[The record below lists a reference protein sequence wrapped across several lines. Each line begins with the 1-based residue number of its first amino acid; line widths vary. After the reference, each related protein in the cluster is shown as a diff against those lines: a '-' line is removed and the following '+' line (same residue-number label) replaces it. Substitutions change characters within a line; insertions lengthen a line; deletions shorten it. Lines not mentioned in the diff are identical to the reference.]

1 MKDFFKSEAGKR
13 EIFRLYDQ
21 KLQELN
27 IPYEEEDILT
37 SFGRT
42 SVIQTGDT
50 AHPPLVVIHGSNG
63 CAPVALEA
71 YPTLAQHYRVFAIDV
86 LAQPNKSEGER
97 LSMKDDSYGRW
108 MNEVIDGLGLNEV
121 TLLGFSFG
129 GLIILKTLI
138 NDERRIKAAF
148 LASPAYIV
156 NGNPLKALL
165 RIFLPMKRYM
175 RTKNRKLVVKV
186 VDELFTDRDEFAVQY
201 LSQVFLHFEM
211 DFTPVPVIT
220 KAEAKG
226 ITTPITL
233 LAAKQ
238 DLLFPGGKMIRRA
251 RRIFPALRE
260 AILLSDSRHVQNR
273 AGNRRMEELVR
284 QGKEE
289 LTKAARTPSQ
299 RINLHFG

>member
-21 KLQELN
+21 KLQELDIEYQEAD
-27 IPYEEEDILT
+27 IPT

-42 SVIQTGDT
+42 RVVQTGDESR
-50 AHPPLVVIHGSNG
+50 PPLIIIHGSNG

-71 YPTLAQHYRVFAIDV
+71 YPNLARHFRVFAVDV
-86 LAQPNKSEGER
+86 LAQPNKSKGER

-108 MNEVIDGLGLNEV
+108 VNELIDALGLKQV

-165 RIFLPMKRYM
+165 RMFLPMRRFMKTKKRKYVEQ
-175 RTKNRKLVVKV
+175 VVG
-186 VDELFTDRDEFAVQY
+186 ELFTDRDEFAIQY
-201 LSQVFLHFEM
+201 LSAVFEHFEM

-233 LAAKQ
+233 LAAEQ
-238 DLLFPGGKMIRRA
+238 DLLFPGPKMIRRA
-251 RRIFPALRE
+251 RRIFPSLRE
-260 AILLSDSRHVQNR
+260 AVLLPDSKHVQNQ
-273 AGNRRMEELVR
+273 AGNERMEALMMQEN
-284 QGKEE
+284 KA
-289 LTKAARTPSQ
+289 LT
-299 RINLHFG
+299 

>member
-138 NDERRIKAAF
+138 NDERRIKDGAWRIYRSF
-148 LASPAYIV
+148 SSF
-156 NGNPLKALL
+156 KA
-165 RIFLPMKRYM
+165 
-175 RTKNRKLVVKV
+175 V
-186 VDELFTDRDEFAVQY
+186 
-201 LSQVFLHFEM
+201 
-211 DFTPVPVIT
+211 
-220 KAEAKG
+220 
-226 ITTPITL
+226 
-233 LAAKQ
+233 
-238 DLLFPGGKMIRRA
+238 
-251 RRIFPALRE
+251 
-260 AILLSDSRHVQNR
+260 
-273 AGNRRMEELVR
+273 
-284 QGKEE
+284 
-289 LTKAARTPSQ
+289 
-299 RINLHFG
+299 